1 MLKEIIKKIAPESW
15 IIFYKKIREFKRL
28 KYGFKVDAKQY
39 KNSFNYNVVGD
50 SDEGVKALLTFHS
63 HSIEK
68 GLSHPN
74 FRDNFG
80 KNALLGIKAN
90 LEEFKKRKLDKNL
103 FEYQNTISVL
113 KFYKDKHN
121 SKNIKTPFFDSLFDL
136 SELDSAPSIAGAK
149 IHTDKP
155 AQDMNF
161 ADLEHFRS
169 TQREFLS
176 DAVDMD
182 LFKKVTELAIKTPSV
197 CNRQPWKIYVTN
209 NNLKISKLLD
219 LQGGY
224 KGYGVPPTL
233 SLVTVDRKA
242 FIGSHE
248 RNEPYVDGGLFLM
261 NYDFALTYYGLS
273 SCILNTMM
281 EEPVKEKVRTI
292 LGVPTTE
299 VLIAFVGA
307 GYSKDKVKVA
317 ASARK
322 PVEDILK
329 TI

>member
-1 MLKEIIKKIAPESW
+1 MIKKIIKQFVPKSW
-15 IIFYKKIREFKRL
+15 IIRYKMAKEHQRL
-28 KYGFKVDAKQY
+28 KRDFRIDAKQY
-39 KNSFNYNVVGD
+39 DSSFNYSPVGT
-50 SDEGVKALLTFHS
+50 SDEGVKELLIFHS

-74 FRDNFG
+74 FRGNFG

-90 LEEFKKRKLDKNL
+90 LSEFKKRNLDKNL

-113 KFYKDKHN
+113 KFYKEKHN
-121 SKNIKTPFFDSLFDL
+121 SKNIETPFFDSLFDL
-136 SELDSAPSIAGAK
+136 NEIDVAPSIAGAK
-149 IHTDKP
+149 VHTNKFSKN
-155 AQDMNF
+155 MNF
-161 ADLEHFRS
+161 VDLEYFRS
-169 TQREFLS
+169 TQREFS
-176 DAVDMD
+176 NDAVDMD
-182 LFKKVTELAIKTPSV
+182 VFKKVTELAVKTPSV
-197 CNRQPWKIYVTN
+197 CNRQPWKTYVTN
-209 NNLKISKLLD
+209 DSSKISKLLD

-233 SLVTVDRKA
+233 SLVTVDRRA

-281 EEPVKEKVRTI
+281 EEPMKEEVRTI
-292 LGVPTTE
+292 LGVPASE

-307 GYSKDKVKVA
+307 GYSKDKVEIA

-322 PVEDILK
+322 PIEDILK
-329 TI
+329 MV